1 MRSLRRKNRQVPVSF
16 FAFQDIITALA
27 GSMLIIVLVIAYG
40 KSRAANT
47 PGAATGS
54 RSEYNQL
61 QQKVLLQTQELEFKR
76 ALLQQQRQKQTTLR
90 RSEALEQQQ
99 QKIKINLR
107 QVQKSQQQL
116 QKEYQLWLQKNSE
129 QQKILSSSDPAL
141 KKLLESAVE
150 VEQIKRQLRHKQYL
164 LKIVPPDRKQTF
176 LLECSRNCWLW
187 SDHANRAIQ
196 LGKNDPT
203 PTTALTEL
211 RQKLRAVVPEQS
223 RLIIAIR
230 PTAGG
235 FAQALKDQL
244 KEAFPAMEIICE
256 PLIWENAGG
265 FTL

>member
-1 MRSLRRKNRQVPVSF
+1 MKVPE
-16 FAFQDIITALA
+16 
-27 GSMLIIVLVIAYG
+27 G
-40 KSRAANT
+40 RH
-47 PGAATGS
+47 
-54 RSEYNQL
+54 
-61 QQKVLLQTQELEFKR
+61 VLLVLLPIWKR
-76 ALLQQQRQKQTTLR
+76 
-90 RSEALEQQQ
+90 
-99 QKIKINLR
+99 
-107 QVQKSQQQL
+107 
-116 QKEYQLWLQKNSE
+116 

-150 VEQIKRQLRHKQYL
+150 VEQIKQQLRHKQYL

-187 SDHANRAIQ
+187 SDHANRAVQ

-230 PTAGG
+230 PSAGG

-244 KEAFPAMEIICE
+244 KEDFPATEIICE